1 MQKPNPYLDP
11 NIPKALE
18 EIADAIQEAHAITVE
33 TLHFTYLVPA
43 ETDQLTDALTEAIQ
57 ALKTA
62 HNLAEALRSPAHLDQ
77 R

>member
-11 NIPKALE
+11 EIPKALE
-18 EIADAIQEAHAITVE
+18 EIADVIEEALSLTTN
-33 TLHFTYLVPA
+33 TLHFTYIVPA
-43 ETDQLTDALTEAIQ
+43 ETDQLTDALSEAIQ

-62 HNLAEALRSPAHLDQ
+62 HNLAEALRNPPHLDQ

>member
-11 NIPKALE
+11 NIPKAFE
-18 EIADAIQEAHAITVE
+18 QIADAIQEAHALTVE
-33 TLHFTYLVPA
+33 TLHFSYVIPA
-43 ETDQLTDALTEAIQ
+43 ETDQLTDALSEAIQ

-62 HNLAEALRSPAHLDQ
+62 RNLAEALRNPPHLDQ